1 MYVLINNQDIVVCV
15 VRVRKVQDGLTVLVW
30 FQSNNKL
37 GVQIDNL
44 VIDMHFNVFGHNV
57 KCLFVIRCYSLS
69 TYSFR
74 VHASRYVHNL
84 VPEVVVYIRHMPHL
98 AGQNLL

>member
-69 TYSFR
+69 TYSF
-74 VHASRYVHNL
+74 SRTRKSL
-84 VPEVVVYIRHMPHL
+84 CT
-98 AGQNLL
+98 